1 MVDIEN
7 INLRLEEPKDYKEV
21 ENLTREAFWN
31 VYIPGCDEHYII
43 HIMRKSDAF
52 IKELDIVAE
61 LGDKIVGNIVYS
73 KAKILCDDKTSYND
87 VICFGP
93 ISVLPEFQNREVGGR
108 LIEHSK
114 EVARKLGYRGIL
126 IYGDPDYY
134 KRYGFVPAENYEIG
148 TPDDMYSA
156 PLQAFELYNGALKNC
171 KGRFFED
178 GIFEVDREKADEF
191 EKGFPKKEKSSDL
204 PSQKRFIELINMR
217 KPRK

>member
-1 MVDIEN
+1 MIDIEN

-93 ISVLPEFQNREVGGR
+93 ISVLPEFQNRGVGGR

-178 GIFEVDREKADEF
+178 GIFEVDREKADEI

>member
-1 MVDIEN
+1 MIDIEN

-93 ISVLPEFQNREVGGR
+93 ISVLPEFQNRGVGGR

-156 PLQAFELYNGALKNC
+156 PLQAFELYNGALK
-171 KGRFFED
+171 KLQGE
-178 GIFEVDREKADEF
+178 I
-191 EKGFPKKEKSSDL
+191 L
-204 PSQKRFIELINMR
+204 
-217 KPRK
+217 

>member
-73 KAKILCDDKTSYND
+73 KVKILCDDKTSYND

-93 ISVLPEFQNREVGGR
+93 ISVLPEFQNRGVGGR

-191 EKGFPKKEKSSDL
+191 EEGFPKKEKNSDL

>member
-93 ISVLPEFQNREVGGR
+93 ISVLPEFQNRGVGGR

-114 EVARKLGYRGIL
+114 EVARKLG
-126 IYGDPDYY
+126 
-134 KRYGFVPAENYEIG
+134 
-148 TPDDMYSA
+148 
-156 PLQAFELYNGALKNC
+156 
-171 KGRFFED
+171 
-178 GIFEVDREKADEF
+178 
-191 EKGFPKKEKSSDL
+191 
-204 PSQKRFIELINMR
+204 
-217 KPRK
+217 